1 MSTSLFINAP
11 LEQSLADSLRDATMN
26 LSFDNH
32 RIDYSPDV
40 IHAPIASD
48 ISDLKIIAELVKAL
62 NVPINIVGR
71 AGGAGVAEL
80 GRLGVA
86 RISTASG
93 PSLVVM
99 SLIKQIA
106 EELRTKGQFDVLKSS
121 MKRLDVQ
128 QLFAARSN

>member
-1 MSTSLFINAP
+1 
-11 LEQSLADSLRDATMN
+11 
-26 LSFDNH
+26 
-32 RIDYSPDV
+32 
-40 IHAPIASD
+40 
-48 ISDLKIIAELVKAL
+48 
-62 NVPINIVGR
+62 
-71 AGGAGVAEL
+71 VAEL